1 MTAKERGKTKTP
13 TTIAPITPDPAV
25 GLTPEEVAARMRAG
39 LSNDY
44 AAPSSRSLADIIKSN
59 TLTPFNGLLGSLW
72 IVMIFVAPPQDAL
85 FGWVIVANTG
95 IGIIQEYRAAR
106 ALAKLT
112 VIGEAR
118 PIVRRAGIDT
128 EVRIADIVRDDVIE
142 LSAGDQLVV
151 DGQVLTS
158 QGLEIDESLLTGEAD
173 AVPKAVED
181 SVLSG
186 SFVAA
191 GSGTMV
197 ATRVGAESFAAGITA
212 EAKEFSTSDSE
223 LQTSVMRFIRVVT
236 VLIVPIGALLTYSQ
250 LQADQ
255 PLNEAIR
262 GSIAGVI
269 TMIPEGLVLL
279 TSIAMAVAVV
289 RLAQRKAL
297 VQEMP
302 AVEALAR
309 TDVVCVDK
317 TGTLTDPGMALR
329 AVTPLGDASDTTVNE
344 ALGALA
350 AADPRPN
357 PTMDAVRDACPDPG
371 WTIESAVPFSSARKW
386 SAADFGPEAAWVIG
400 APEVLVPDWSEQD
413 WAKHV
418 ARESEQGARV
428 LLLAR
433 AHGTLAADRPLPALA
448 PIALLAID
456 QQLRSDAK
464 ETVAFFADQ
473 DVQIK
478 VISGDNAAS
487 VGAIAA
493 RAGIVG
499 ADHPVDARELPDSV
513 EAMAGELEEASV
525 FGRVTPAQKRMMVD
539 GLQSAGHTVTMTGD
553 GVNDVLALK
562 RADLGIAM
570 GSGAPATRAVAQ
582 VVILNNKWSTLPQ
595 IVFEGRR
602 VLGNIERVSD
612 VFLTKSV
619 YATVIALATGVFG
632 VTFPFLPRHLT
643 LVGALTIGI
652 PGFFLALMPN
662 TDRFK
667 PGFFKRVL
675 LFAIPAGLV
684 AALCSFGTYL
694 LTSSITDEASARTDA
709 TIALFVVALAV
720 LLQSARP
727 LNLLRLAVVATMGL
741 CFVAVLLI
749 PFLSEFF
756 AMSVNPDTGGLYAV
770 LIGSIGAAVIL
781 AITPLIDRWRKY
793 G

>member
-1 MTAKERGKTKTP
+1 MKARVTEKANSSPE
-13 TTIAPITPDPAV
+13 IAPITPDPAV
-25 GLTPEEVAARMRAG
+25 GLTPAQVAERMRAG
-39 LSNDY
+39 LSNDF
-44 AAPSSRSLADIIKSN
+44 AAPNSRSLADIIKSN
-59 TLTPFNGLLGSLW
+59 TLTPFNGLLGTLW
-72 IVMIFVAPPQDAL
+72 IVMMMVAPPQDAL

-95 IGIIQEYRAAR
+95 IGIVQEYRAAR

-112 VIGEAR
+112 VIGEAH
-118 PIVRRAGIDT
+118 PIVRRGGSDT
-128 EVRIADIVRDDVIE
+128 EVRIADIVRDDLIE
-142 LSAGDQLVV
+142 IAAGDQLVV
-151 DGQVLTS
+151 DGRVLQS
-158 QGLEIDESLLTGEAD
+158 QGLELDESLLTGEAD
-173 AVPKAVED
+173 AVAKAVD
-181 SVLSG
+181 DTVLSG
-186 SFVAA
+186 SYVAA
-191 GSGTMV
+191 GSGAMV
-197 ATRVGAESFAAGITA
+197 ATRVGADSFAAGITA

-223 LQTSVMRFIRVVT
+223 LQSSVMRFIRIVT
-236 VLIVPIGALLTYSQ
+236 ILIVPIGALLTYSQ
-250 LQADQ
+250 LSADQ

-269 TMIPEGLVLL
+269 TMVPEGLVLL

-289 RLAQRKAL
+289 RLAQRQAL

-329 AVTPLGDASDTTVNE
+329 SATPIGEFPQAQMKDV
-344 ALGALA
+344 LGALA
-350 AADPRPN
+350 VADPRPN
-357 PTMDAVRDACPDPG
+357 PTMDAIRTACPDPG
-371 WTIESAVPFSSARKW
+371 WTIEEEVPFSSVRKW
-386 SAADFGPEAAWVIG
+386 SSVNFGPEAGWVIG
-400 APEVLVPDWSEQD
+400 APEVLVPDWEIHPWAQD
-413 WAKHV
+413 AV
-418 ARESEQGARV
+418 RESESGARI
-428 LLLAR
+428 LLVAQTQGTVR
-433 AHGTLAADRPLPALA
+433 ADLPLPELDPAAL
-448 PIALLAID
+448 IVID
-456 QQLRSDAK
+456 QQLRADAE
-464 ETVAFFADQ
+464 ETVEFFEDQ
-473 DVQIK
+473 GVAIK

-493 RAGIVG
+493 RAGIAG
-499 ADHPVDARELPDSV
+499 ADHPVDARHLSDTPASMAAEV
-513 EAMAGELEEASV
+513 EQASV

-539 GLQSAGHTVTMTGD
+539 ALQESGHTVTMTGD

-582 VVILNNKWSTLPQ
+582 VVILNNKWSTMPQ
-595 IVFEGRR
+595 IVLEGRR

-619 YATVIALATGVFG
+619 YATIIALATGVFG

-675 LFAIPAGLV
+675 LFAIPAGFV
-684 AALCSFGTYL
+684 AAICSFGTYL
-694 LTSSITDEASARTDA
+694 LTFGVTDEASARTDA

-727 LNLLRLAVVATMGL
+727 LNLLRLGVVATMGL

-756 AMSVNPDTGGLYAV
+756 AMTVHPDTGGLVAL
-770 LIGSIGAAVIL
+770 LIGSAGAGVIL

-793 G
+793 D